1 MRYPSKGQ
9 HGEIASG
16 KLGGDD
22 AANERRGAEAAGEE
36 DAFDVV
42 TSGDELNALH
52 QVQYQAA
59 QQRPSQVFSLELAC
73 IITVGET

>member
-36 DAFDVV
+36 DTFDVV

-52 QVQYQAA
+52 QVEHEA
-59 QQRPSQVFSLELAC
+59 V
-73 IITVGET
+73 